1 MMLKHLRQLIRPGI
15 RVQLTLWYTLVS
27 AVLIMIF
34 GIAFYTSSEQLL
46 AKSFDT
52 TLQLRAQQVAEGVT
66 VHNGKMTIDDVVNEL
81 PELDASSAI
90 IDTTGSDDTA
100 PGPYS
105 SEDKSTISDLNVPYP
120 DRSIMVRI
128 FDAHGKVIY
137 STATFNKIPVP
148 VESIQQPLKGHPWP
162 GTIIAPH
169 MQPIRLYSTMLTNKQ
184 DVVGVVQIGQSLEKL
199 NASLQDILLDLL
211 IITPFALLLS
221 AFGSYWLAGRAF
233 KPIHRLALTAREI
246 GAKDLSQRV
255 PVPQPKDE
263 VQELSVIFNQMIE
276 RLEQAFAQQRRFV
289 ADASHE
295 LRTPVAVIRSMTEL
309 AIAQPSD
316 AEDNLLVLREV
327 NAESERLARLISD
340 LFALARADEGQIT
353 FDSEPVR
360 LDLLTADVV
369 SSLELL
375 ADERKVTLQTGDL
388 NPVIILGDAARLIQ
402 IIMSLV
408 DNALTY
414 TNAGGSV
421 TLSVKANAPY
431 AYLIVRDTG
440 IGIAQSDI
448 EHIFE
453 RFYRADPARSKAV
466 GGSGLG
472 LSIVDWLVR
481 AHNGTISVESEL
493 SAGSTFT
500 MTLPLATQKPLLPSR
515 PTPPPPSRQTK

>member
-1 MMLKHLRQLIRPGI
+1 MFKRLRQLTRPGI

-27 AVLIMIF
+27 AVLILIF

-46 AKSFDT
+46 AQSFDSI
-52 TLQLRAQQVAEGVT
+52 LQLRAQQVAEGVT
-66 VHNGKMTIDDVVNEL
+66 VRNGKMTVDDVVNEL
-81 PELDASSAI
+81 PELDASAAI
-90 IDTTGSDDTA
+90 IDSANSDSLAPDLPGGNGKDGGSN
-100 PGPYS
+100 
-105 SEDKSTISDLNVPYP
+105 LNVPYP

-137 STATFNKIPVP
+137 STASFSKISVP
-148 VESIQQPLKGHPWP
+148 PASIQQPLKGHP
-162 GTIIAPH
+162 IVMNAQ
-169 MQPIRLYSTMLTNKQ
+169 MQSIRLYSTMLTDRQ
-184 DVVGVVQIGQSLEKL
+184 HVIGVVQVGQSLAKL
-199 NASLQDILLDLL
+199 NANMQSILIGLL
-211 IITPFALLLS
+211 IVTPFVLLLS

-263 VQELSVIFNQMIE
+263 VRELSVIFNQMIE

-309 AIAQPSD
+309 AISQPSD
-316 AEDNLLVLREV
+316 AEDNLLVLREL
-327 NAESERLARLISD
+327 NAESERLGRLISD
-340 LFALARADEGQIT
+340 LLALARADEGQIKL
-353 FDSEPVR
+353 DSEPVR

-369 SSLELL
+369 SSLEPL
-375 ADERKVTLQTGDL
+375 ADERNVALQTGDL
-388 NPVIILGDAARLIQ
+388 NPATVLGDAARLIQ

-414 TNAGGSV
+414 TNAGSTV
-421 TLSVKANAPY
+421 TLSVKSNASA
-431 AYLIVRDTG
+431 AYLVVRDTG
-440 IGIAQSDI
+440 IGIAKSDI

-472 LSIVDWLVR
+472 LSIVDWLVH

-493 SAGSTFT
+493 CKGSTFT
-500 MTLPLATQKPLLPSR
+500 VMFPLAP
-515 PTPPPPSRQTK
+515 